1 MENLC
6 TVGTMCESE
15 CNLITYS
22 KTVGYDL
29 LLEMGPDSREILMWI
44 TITMQWFV
52 FTTRMPSS
60 NSILCNKRN
69 AATQLVCTALQRK
82 VFSLFGHMLYLNGH

>member
-44 TITMQWFV
+44 TITMQRFV

-60 NSILCNKRN
+60 NSILCNKEMLQPN
-69 AATQLVCTALQRK
+69 WFALLYKERY
-82 VFSLFGHMLYLNGH
+82 FLYLDICYT